1 MVRCSMKERTILA
14 IEGMMIALEKGVRAL
29 GLNALQNPL
38 EVKQL
43 DEAREEFTD
52 AMANEE
58 ITS

>member
-1 MVRCSMKERTILA
+1 MKERTILA